1 MTNTEHGCNSLSGN
15 WGVGKT
21 KDEGDVAGNNLEIKK
36 SGVVC
41 DDVVYRIKLHHSI
54 TISW

>member
-1 MTNTEHGCNSLSGN
+1 MTNTEHGCNSLSRN

-54 TISW
+54 TII